1 MFFHL
6 SPSRP
11 AKKKIA
17 VPTRASLPPSLAS
30 PTSNRRERGSSCHT
44 QSGQQ
49 TIHPYPWRP
58 QATSSKRRRRWCPS
72 RCPRRRGGPRRWVGG
87 WGENSAV
94 LTALTFASH
103 CSSLRRFGPISLGL
117 SFDYVGFEGAG
128 VEFERARVCRPRNC
142 GEFSR
147 RL

>member
-11 AKKKIA
+11 PSETIKNLKKSQS
-17 VPTRASLPPSLAS
+17 PRGRRFLPLFTHLQPPRAGS
-30 PTSNRRERGSSCHT
+30 PCLT

-58 QATSSKRRRRWCPS
+58 KATSGRRRRRWCPS
-72 RCPRRRGGPRRWVGG
+72 RCPRRRGGPRRWVG
-87 WGENSAV
+87 EFDP
-94 LTALTFASH
+94 LPPLALRCAAR
-103 CSSLRRFGPISLGL
+103 LRFGPVALGL
-117 SFDYVGFEGAG
+117 NFECVESEGAG
-128 VEFERARVCRPRNC
+128 AEFERAGVCRPRNC

-147 RL
+147 GL